1 VPAVWPFVR
10 EHIARAV
17 GHSDGT
23 FDAAA
28 VLEKLLSG
36 DWILLLLG
44 DDAAACVE
52 VCQYPRSLTVR
63 VPIIGGSGMR
73 EWMPA
78 LMDAVESWARKI
90 GADRVEG
97 CGRKGWTRVAP
108 GYEIVAHIISKR
120 L

>member
-1 VPAVWPFVR
+1 MWPFVR
-10 EHIARAV
+10 EHIVRATE
-17 GHSDGT
+17 HSDGT

-28 VLEKLLSG
+28 VLEKLLAG

-44 DDAAACVE
+44 DAAAVACVE

-63 VPIIGGSGMR
+63 VPIIGGTGMT
-73 EWMPA
+73 EWLPA
-78 LMDAVESWARKI
+78 LMETVEGWARKI

-97 CGRKGWTRVAP
+97 CGRRGWARAAP
-108 GYEIVAHIISKR
+108 GYSVVAHIISKR